1 MTETIYDLA
10 RDHQIKATF
19 WRYTGKDP
27 LDPTGT
33 IPSRSITETLRI
45 DDTDNLLVSPVSLNG
60 NGLYERSNRR
70 VFIRLFGSVPG
81 VYVSGI
87 GESFVMIRF
96 DVADREILDAIKEIT
111 NNYPLLDE
119 QDYSELEQ
127 EVRAQAIEEWAADD
141 LKWAFIYKARADDL
155 QDDELSELVDAINAI
170 ADAGAFVDGFD
181 SLAEMVSVEWNEDHI
196 NVQRIADET
205 DLWVDLLDGGPNGWA
220 RGLLLSVKL
229 DLTEL
234 FGLLPGFMSL
244 AQTSLMLDVLW
255 LYEGVQ
261 PELVVGPFDEASL
274 LQRLR
279 EAQLD
284 LREAQRIAEMV
295 ASMSPEGLEQY
306 ETLANRF
313 VVLTTALDEI
323 ALARESDEEDLT
335 RETFVRVAP
344 VVAKVAV
351 DMAGDP

>member
-33 IPSRSITETLRI
+33 IPSRSITETFRI
-45 DDTDNLLVSPVSLNG
+45 DDTDNLFVSPVSLNG
-60 NGLYERSNRR
+60 TRLFERSNRR
-70 VFIRLFGSVPG
+70 VFIRLFGAVPG

-87 GESFVMIRF
+87 GESFVMVRF
-96 DVADREILDAIKEIT
+96 DVADREILDALEALER
-111 NNYPLLDE
+111 YPLLDE
-119 QDYSELEQ
+119 SDHSELEQ

-155 QDDELSELVDAINAI
+155 QDDELSELTDAINAI

-181 SLAEMVSVEWNEDHI
+181 SLAELVSVEWSEDHI
-196 NVQRIADET
+196 NVQRIADEI

-220 RGLLLSVKL
+220 SGLLLSVKS
-229 DLTEL
+229 DLVEL
-234 FGLLPGFMSL
+234 FGFLPDSMSL

-274 LQRLR
+274 LQRLQA
-279 EAQLD
+279 AQLD
-284 LREAQRIAEMV
+284 LREAQRIAETV
-295 ASMSPEGLEQY
+295 ASMSPEGLERY
-306 ETLANRF
+306 ETLANRL

-335 RETFVRVAP
+335 RETFVRIAPTVAQ
-344 VVAKVAV
+344 VAT
-351 DMAGDP
+351 DMASDP

>member
-1 MTETIYDLA
+1 MTETVYDLA
-10 RDHQIKATF
+10 RDHRIAATF

-33 IPSRSITETLRI
+33 IPWRDLTETYRI
-45 DDTDNLLVSPVSLNG
+45 DDTDDLFVSPVLLSG
-60 NGLYERSNRR
+60 TSLYERSNRR
-70 VFIRLFGSVPG
+70 VFIRLFGSIPG

-87 GESFVMIRF
+87 NDSFTMIRF
-96 DVADREILDAIKEIT
+96 NVADREILDALEALT
-111 NNYPLLDE
+111 N
-119 QDYSELEQ
+119 
-127 EVRAQAIEEWAADD
+127 ADD
-141 LKWAFIYKARADDL
+141 LKLAFVYKARADDL

>member
-1 MTETIYDLA
+1 MTETVYDLA
-10 RDHQIKATF
+10 RDHRIAATF

-33 IPSRSITETLRI
+33 IPWRDLTETYRI
-45 DDTDNLLVSPVSLNG
+45 DDTDDLFVSPVLLSG
-60 NGLYERSNRR
+60 TSLYERSNRR
-70 VFIRLFGSVPG
+70 VFIRLFGSIPG

-87 GESFVMIRF
+87 NDSFTMIRF
-96 DVADREILDAIKEIT
+96 NVADREILDALEALT
-111 NNYPLLDE
+111 NYPLLDE
-119 QDYSELEQ
+119 QDHSELER
-127 EVRAQAIEEWAADD
+127 EVREKAVEEWAADD
-141 LKWAFIYKARADDL
+141 LKWAFVYKARADDL